1 MHYLRFTEVLS
12 VIRGSI
18 VVPDF
23 DNEGLTAKWE
33 VFFDEYGYQ
42 PKIVGVA
49 DSYPEK
55 RSLYVQFEDLDR
67 FDTDMAM
74 FFLEHPVNAIVT
86 GEDAIK
92 RLIPMGHDG
101 VNIHLRIERLPKD
114 ARVAVRDLRS
124 KHLGKF
130 LAAEGLVR
138 KATEVR
144 PRLTEA
150 VFQCVRCNV
159 FIKEPQDER
168 GMREPLECY
177 EDQGGC
183 KRAATSTKF
192 KLLSDESV
200 FADTQKI
207 EIQERPEGLRG
218 GAEPQRLVAYVEDD
232 ITGDISPGD
241 RVILNGVLRSQQR
254 SQYRVKSTLFD
265 INLEINSI
273 EPEQKVFEEIDINED
288 DVKEME
294 EVAKDPDIMRNIVAS
309 ISPSIYGMQMEKEA
323 LSLQLFGGVPKEM
336 PDGTKTRGDIHIL
349 MVGDPGT
356 GKSQMLTYI
365 SALAP
370 RGVYASGKS
379 ATAAGLTAAAVRDD
393 FGEGRWT
400 LEAGALVL
408 ADMGIVCIDE
418 IEKMNPQDRS
428 AIHLGMEQQFITI
441 SKAGIQATLQSRC
454 AVLAAANPK
463 FGRFDDSK
471 YIAEQ
476 IDLSPTL
483 LSRFDVIFTI
493 IDKPET
499 RRDMDMAEH
508 ILKGHLVGEML
519 RKQEEGEEIEFDVEQ
534 AEVNKPHFEPE
545 FLRKYIA
552 YAKRIYPVMTADA
565 MDVLRDYYLGI
576 RKQGEIEGSA
586 VPITPRQ
593 LEAFVRL
600 AEASARARLSDVVST
615 DDADRA
621 VKIVNYWLTKVTGE
635 GGDRFDIDIIAT
647 GTSRSQREQII
658 ILRDV
663 ITELTKDESSAALE
677 DIITLAEEKG
687 IPPTK
692 VESWLNRWKEQGEV
706 YSPRKNRFK
715 LVSKR

>member
-23 DNEGLTAKWE
+23 DNEGLVAKWE

-55 RSLYVQFEDLDR
+55 RSLYIKFEDLDR

-74 FFLEHPVNAIVT
+74 FFLEHPMNAIVT
-86 GEDAIK
+86 GEEAIK
-92 RLIPMGHDG
+92 RLIPIGHDN
-101 VNIHLRIERLPKD
+101 VHIHLRIERLPKD

-150 VFQCVRCNV
+150 VFQCIRCNV

-183 KRAATSTKF
+183 KRVATSTKF
-192 KLLSDESV
+192 KLITEESV

-241 RVILNGVLRSQQR
+241 RVILNGILRSQQR
-254 SQYRVKSTLFD
+254 STYRVKSTLFD

-273 EPEQKVFEEIDINED
+273 EPEQKAFEEIDITGED
-288 DVKEME
+288 VEEME
-294 EVAKDPDIMRNIVAS
+294 EVAKDPDIMRNIIAS
-309 ISPSIYGMQMEKEA
+309 ISPSIFGMEMEKEA
-323 LSLQLFGGVPKEM
+323 LALQLFGGVPKEM

-454 AVLAAANPK
+454 SVLAAANPK

-483 LSRFDVIFTI
+483 LSRFDVIFVI
-493 IDKPET
+493 LDKPET
-499 RRDMDMAEH
+499 RRDMNMAEH
-508 ILKGHLVGEML
+508 ILKGHLIGEML
-519 RKQEEGEEIEFDVEQ
+519 RQEEEGVEIEFDAEL
-534 AEVNKPHFEPE
+534 AEVNKPHFKPE

-552 YAKRIYPVMTADA
+552 HAKRIYPIMTEDA
-565 MDVLRDYYLGI
+565 INVLRDYYLSL

-615 DDADRA
+615 DDADRS
-621 VKIVNYWLTKVTGE
+621 VKIVEYWLKKVTEEE
-635 GGDRFDIDIIAT
+635 GGRFDIDIIAT

-663 ITELTKDESSAALE
+663 ITELTRDESSASLQ
-677 DIITLAEEKG
+677 DIVELAEEKG
-687 IPPTK
+687 IAPTR
-692 VESWLNRWKEQGEV
+692 VESWLNRWKEEGEV
-706 YSPRKNRFK
+706 YSPRKNRYK
-715 LVSKR
+715 LVEKR

>member
-1 MHYLRFTEVLS
+1 
-12 VIRGSI
+12 
-18 VVPDF
+18 VPDF
-23 DNEGLTAKWE
+23 DNEGLVAKWE

-42 PKIVGVA
+42 PKIVGIA

-55 RSLYVQFEDLDR
+55 RSLFVQFEDLDR

-74 FFLEHPVNAIVT
+74 FFLEHPLNAVVT

-92 RLIPMGHDG
+92 RLIPMGHG
-101 VNIHLRIERLPKD
+101 NVNIHLRMEGLPKD

-124 KHLGKF
+124 KHLGKY

-150 VFQCVRCNV
+150 VFQCVRCGV
-159 FIKEPQDER
+159 FVKEPQDER

-192 KLLSDESV
+192 KLMGEESV

-254 SQYRVKSTLFD
+254 TAYRVKSTLFD

-273 EPEQKVFEEIDINED
+273 EPEQKVFEEIDINEE

-294 EVAKDPDIMRNIVAS
+294 EAAKDPDIMRNIIAS
-309 ISPSIYGMQMEKEA
+309 ISPSIYGMLMEKEA

-336 PDGTKTRGDIHIL
+336 PDGTKMRGDIHIL

-356 GKSQMLTYI
+356 GKSQLLTYI

-471 YIAEQ
+471 YIGEQ

-493 IDKPET
+493 MDKPET
-499 RRDMDMAEH
+499 MRDRDMAEH
-508 ILKGHLVGEML
+508 ILKGHLIGEML
-519 RKQEEGEEIEFDVEQ
+519 RKEEEGEEIEVDVEL
-534 AEVNKPHFEPE
+534 ADVNKPYFEPE

-552 YAKRIYPVMTADA
+552 YAKRIFPVMTGDA
-565 MDVLRDYYLGI
+565 MDVLRDYYLNI

-635 GGDRFDIDIIAT
+635 EGGRFDIDIIAT

-663 ITELTKDESSAALE
+663 IQELTTDESSAALE

-687 IPPTK
+687 IPPTR

-706 YSPRKNRFK
+706 YSPRKNRYK

>member
-1 MHYLRFTEVLS
+1 M
-12 VIRGSI
+12 
-18 VVPDF
+18 
-23 DNEGLTAKWE
+23 
-33 VFFDEYGYQ
+33 
-42 PKIVGVA
+42 
-49 DSYPEK
+49 
-55 RSLYVQFEDLDR
+55 
-67 FDTDMAM
+67 
-74 FFLEHPVNAIVT
+74 NALVT

-92 RLIPMGHDG
+92 RLIPSGHND
-101 VNIHLRIERLPKD
+101 VNIHLRIEGLPKD
-114 ARVAVRDLRS
+114 ARIGVRDLRS

-192 KLLSDESV
+192 KLIGEESV

-241 RVILNGVLRSQQR
+241 RVILNGILRSQQKSSAR
-254 SQYRVKSTLFD
+254 IKSTLFD

-273 EPEQKVFEEIDINED
+273 EPEQKIFEEIDIGEE

-294 EVAKDPDIMRNIVAS
+294 EAAKDPDIMRNIVAS

-370 RGVYASGKS
+370 RGVYSSGKS
-379 ATAAGLTAAAVRDD
+379 ATAAGLTAAAVKDE

-476 IDLSPTL
+476 IELSPTL

-508 ILKGHLVGEML
+508 ILRSHLVGEML
-519 RKQEEGEEIEFDVEQ
+519 RKEEEGEEVEIDPEL
-534 AEVNKPHFEPE
+534 AEEKKPYFEQE

-552 YAKRIYPVMTADA
+552 YAKRIYPVMNEDA
-565 MDVLRDYYLGI
+565 MDVLRDYYLSI

-600 AEASARARLSDVVST
+600 AEASARARLSQEVST

-621 VKIVNYWLTKVTGE
+621 VKIVNYWLTKVAGEE
-635 GGDRFDIDIIAT
+635 GGRFDIDIIAT
-647 GTSRSQREQII
+647 GTSTSQRQQII

-663 ITELTKDESSAALE
+663 ITELTRDESSASLE
-677 DIITLAEEKG
+677 DIIELAEEKG
-687 IPPTK
+687 IPPTR
-692 VESWLNRWKEQGEV
+692 VESWLNRWKEEGEV

>member
-12 VIRGSI
+12 VFRGSI

-23 DNEGLTAKWE
+23 DNEGLVAKWE

-55 RSLYVQFEDLDR
+55 RSLYIKFEDLDR

-74 FFLEHPVNAIVT
+74 FFLEHPTNAIVT
-86 GEDAIK
+86 GEEAIK
-92 RLIPMGHDG
+92 RLIPIGRDNVH
-101 VNIHLRIERLPKD
+101 IHLRIERLPKD

-150 VFQCVRCNV
+150 VFQCIRCNV

-183 KRAATSTKF
+183 KRVATSTKF
-192 KLLSDESV
+192 KLISEESV

-241 RVILNGVLRSQQR
+241 RVILNGILRSQQR
-254 SQYRVKSTLFD
+254 STYRVKSTLFD

-273 EPEQKVFEEIDINED
+273 EPEQKAFEEIDITDE
-288 DVKEME
+288 DVKEMK
-294 EVAKDPDIMRNIVAS
+294 EVAKDPDIMRNIIAS
-309 ISPSIYGMQMEKEA
+309 ISPTIYGMEMEKEA
-323 LSLQLFGGVPKEM
+323 LALQLFGGVPKEM

-454 AVLAAANPK
+454 SVLAAANPK

-483 LSRFDVIFTI
+483 LSRFDVIFVI
-493 IDKPET
+493 LDKPET
-499 RRDMDMAEH
+499 RRDMNMAEH
-508 ILKGHLVGEML
+508 ILKSHLIGEML
-519 RKQEEGEEIEFDVEQ
+519 RQEEEGVEIEFDVELE
-534 AEVNKPHFEPE
+534 EVNKPHFKPE

-552 YAKRIYPVMTADA
+552 HAKRIYPIMTEDA
-565 MDVLRDYYLGI
+565 INVLRDYYLSL

-615 DDADRA
+615 DDADRS
-621 VKIVNYWLTKVTGE
+621 VKIVEYWLKKVTEEE
-635 GGDRFDIDIIAT
+635 GGRFDIDIIAT

-663 ITELTKDESSAALE
+663 ITELTRDESSASLQ
-677 DIITLAEEKG
+677 DIVELAEEKG
-687 IPPTK
+687 IPPTR
-692 VESWLNRWKEQGEV
+692 VESWLNRWKEEGEV
-706 YSPRKNRFK
+706 YSPRKNRYK
-715 LVSKR
+715 LVEKR

>member
-1 MHYLRFTEVLS
+1 M
-12 VIRGSI
+12 
-18 VVPDF
+18 PDF
-23 DNEGLTAKWE
+23 DNEGLVAKWE
-33 VFFDEYGYQ
+33 TFFDEYEYQ
-42 PKIVGVA
+42 PKIVGIA

-55 RSLYVQFEDLDR
+55 RSLHVDFHDLDR
-67 FDTDMAM
+67 FDTDMAV
-74 FFLEHPVNAIVT
+74 FFLEHPMNAIVT
-86 GEDAIK
+86 GEEAIK
-92 RLIPMGHDG
+92 RLMPIGREDIH
-101 VNIHLRIERLPKD
+101 IHLRIEKIPKD
-114 ARVAVRDLRS
+114 ARIAVRDLRS

-130 LAAEGLVR
+130 IATEGLVR

-144 PRLTEA
+144 PRLVDA
-150 VFQCVRCNV
+150 IFQCVRCNA

-192 KLLSDESV
+192 KLISEESV

-232 ITGDISPGD
+232 ITGEISPGD
-241 RVILNGVLRSQQR
+241 RVILNGILRSQQR
-254 SQYRVKSTLFD
+254 TSYRVKSTLFD

-273 EPEQKVFEEIDINED
+273 EPEQKVFEEIDITEE
-288 DVKEME
+288 DVKEIE
-294 EVAKDPDIMRNIVAS
+294 KAAKDPDIMRNIVAS

-323 LSLQLFGGVPKEM
+323 LALQMFGGVPKEM
-336 PDGTKTRGDIHIL
+336 PDGTKFRGDIHIL

-379 ATAAGLTAAAVRDD
+379 ATAAGLTAAAVRDE

-418 IEKMNPQDRS
+418 IEKMSPQDRS
-428 AIHLGMEQQFITI
+428 SIHLGMEQQFITI

-454 AVLAAANPK
+454 SVLAAANPK
-463 FGRFDDSK
+463 FGRFDENK

-476 IDLSPTL
+476 IELSPTL
-483 LSRFDVIFTI
+483 LSRFDVIFVI
-493 IDKPET
+493 LDKPET
-499 RRDMDMAEH
+499 IRDRDMAEY
-508 ILKGHLVGEML
+508 ILRGHLVGEMYK
-519 RKQEEGEEIEFDVEQ
+519 RREEGEEIELGEDLV
-534 AEVNKPHFEPE
+534 EVNKPYFEPE
-545 FLRKYIA
+545 FMRKYIA
-552 YAKRIYPVMTADA
+552 HAKRIYPVMTEEA
-565 MDVLRDYYLGI
+565 MDVLRDYYLNI
-576 RKQGEIEGSA
+576 RKQGEIEGAA

-600 AEASARARLSDVVST
+600 AEASARARLSKVVST

-621 VKIVNYWLTKVTGE
+621 VKIVEYWLRKVTGE
-635 GGDRFDIDIIAT
+635 EGGRFDIDIIAT

-663 ITELTKDESSAALE
+663 IQELTGDEGSAALE
-677 DIITLAEEKG
+677 DIISLAEEKG
-687 IPPTK
+687 IPPTR
-692 VESWLNRWKEQGEV
+692 VESWLNRWKEEGEV
-706 YSPRKNRFK
+706 YSPRKNRYR
-715 LVSKR
+715 LVARR